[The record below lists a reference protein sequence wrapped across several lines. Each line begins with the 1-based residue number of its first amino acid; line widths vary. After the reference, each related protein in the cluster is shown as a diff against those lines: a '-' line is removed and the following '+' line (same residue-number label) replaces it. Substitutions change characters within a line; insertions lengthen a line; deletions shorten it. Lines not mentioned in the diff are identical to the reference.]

1 MINQVNKKIKE
12 IISSDEKAIT
22 GYLNNCAQYNGKR
35 LRAKL
40 LLSSCGA
47 FSRITDKAI
56 ELAAI
61 IEIIHLA
68 SLLHDDVVDNVG
80 VRRGKKALNVLFGNR
95 TSILLADYLLAKAM
109 NILCNEK
116 DAAILNIIMET
127 VKIMSKGQLNEIANK
142 GNLRISKD
150 DYFKAINQKT
160 ASLFSASCKIGAMS
174 GKSGPKDIL
183 AMEKF
188 GASFGMLF
196 QVTDDMLDFWGDEK
210 KLGKPVFSDLMDKNF
225 TIPVIILLKEADI
238 IDRKKIS
245 LVLKSENINKIDAK
259 KIFAYFNKYSIN
271 EKSLKIVLKYY
282 NEAQSSLSSL
292 KDSSAKENLKLILT
306 SALKR
311 EK

>member
-12 IISSDEKAIT
+12 IISSDEKAIA

-40 LLSSCGA
+40 LLLSCSVFG
-47 FSRITDKAI
+47 RVTDKAI

-80 VRRGKKALNVLFGNR
+80 VRRGKKALNILFGNK

-127 VKIMSKGQLNEIANK
+127 VKVMSKGQLNEIANK
-142 GNLRISKD
+142 NNLKISEE
-150 DYFKAINQKT
+150 DYSKVIRQKT
-160 ASLFSASCKIGAMS
+160 ASLFSASCKIGAML
-174 GKSGPKDIL
+174 GKLGPKDIL

-188 GASFGMLF
+188 GVSFGMLF

-225 TIPVIILLKEADI
+225 TLPIIILLKEADTL
-238 IDRKKIS
+238 DRKKIN
-245 LVLKSENINKIDAK
+245 LILKSENIDKSDAK
-259 KIFAYFNKYSIN
+259 KIFAYLNKYGIK
-271 EKSLKIVLKYY
+271 EKSLKTALKYY
-282 NEAQSSLSSL
+282 NDAESSLFLL
-292 KDSSAKENLKLILT
+292 KDSSAKKELEIILS